1 MTIINIDKMIETR
14 KKFII
19 AEKEVEVIFN
29 DETTKLISDVHL
41 EASELIKRS
50 TDLEKLKEVDEQTLD
65 EQKNYVNNIFEEMK
79 NICVKLFDSII
90 AEGEG
95 LRIYQY
101 YDGSTQALSTIIRII
116 DEHNQ
121 VYKEQK
127 EQSVKNKYKKNKKK
141 R

>member
-19 AEKEVEVIFN
+19 AGQEFEVIFN
-29 DETTKLISDVHL
+29 DRTTKLISDTHL
-41 EASELIKRS
+41 EVAELIKKS
-50 TDLEKLKEVDEQTLD
+50 TNLEKLKEVDEQTLD

-95 LRIYQY
+95 SRIYQY

-116 DEHNQ
+116 DEYNQ

-127 EQSVKNKYKKNKKK
+127 EQSVKNKYKKNKKQ